1 MWIGKLGLIYS
12 FTFSLS
18 IREMILEWGNNYRQ
32 KHDVNEKLIPPLVL
46 VLVFDTI
53 KAIEVQQML

>member
-12 FTFSLS
+12 FTFSLT
-18 IREMILEWGNNYRQ
+18 IRKMIWEWGNNYWQ
-32 KHDVNEKLIPPLVL
+32 KHDVNEKLISPLVL